1 MTRRLTTMTK
11 KTPAPRKSGGLFKK
25 IILILTLCII
35 LLLVFIF
42 GTRIGRET
50 ARPVIT
56 SELLGQQLRSI
67 QELVSVE
74 YFYTNMGKFENQVNF
89 YGWKVPFTSKSFIVS
104 YDGVI
109 KAGIDFSKLQVSVNE
124 PAHIVTIALPESEI
138 LSHEIKED
146 SITIFDESDNLF
158 NHITIEDYVGFTQD
172 QKEAMAREA
181 IDNGLLTAA
190 AGKARTT
197 IESFLILLP
206 GMEEYT
212 LKIE

>member
-1 MTRRLTTMTK
+1 MAK
-11 KTPAPRKSGGLFKK
+11 KTPTPRKSGGLFKK
-25 IILILTLCII
+25 IILILILCIT
-35 LLLVFIF
+35 LACVFFF
-42 GTRIGRET
+42 GARIGRET
-50 ARPVIT
+50 AKPVIT
-56 SELLGQQLRSI
+56 SELLGQQLRSV

-74 YFYTNMGKFENQVNF
+74 YYYTNMGKFENQVNF

-109 KAGIDFSKLQVSVNE
+109 KAGIDFSRLQVNVNN
-124 PAHIVTIALPESEI
+124 ATHTITITLPESEI

-146 SITIFDESDNLF
+146 SITVFDESDNLF

-172 QKEAMAREA
+172 QKESMAQEA

-190 AGKARTT
+190 DEKARTT

-206 GMEEYT
+206 GIEEYT
-212 LKIE
+212 LKIEEMP

>member
-1 MTRRLTTMTK
+1 MTK

-109 KAGIDFSKLQVSVNE
+109 KAGIDFSKVQVDVDE
-124 PAHIVTIALPESEI
+124 EKHTITVSLPGSKITDNNIPQESINVLEV
-138 LSHEIKED
+138 KD
-146 SITIFDESDNLF
+146 GLF
-158 NHITIEDYVGFTQD
+158 NKVSFDDYNTFISE
-172 QKEAMAREA
+172 QKIVMEKKA
-181 IDNGLLTAA
+181 IDQGILDSADDEAKAVVTAFLSLVPGIENYSLT
-190 AGKARTT
+190 
-197 IESFLILLP
+197 IN
-206 GMEEYT
+206 
-212 LKIE
+212 

>member
-1 MTRRLTTMTK
+1 MAK

-25 IILILTLCII
+25 IILILALCI
-35 LLLVFIF
+35 LLPLVFFF

-56 SELLGQQLRSI
+56 SELLGQQLRSV

-74 YFYTNMGKFENQVNF
+74 YYYTNMGKFENQINF

-109 KAGIDFSKLQVSVNE
+109 KAGIDFSRLQTEVDE
-124 PAHIVTIALPESEI
+124 AARTVTVTLPESEI
-138 LSHEIKED
+138 LSHEIRED
-146 SITIFDESDNLF
+146 SITVFDESDNLF

-172 QKEAMAREA
+172 QKETMAQEA
-181 IDNGLLTAA
+181 IGNGLLTAA
-190 AGKARTT
+190 SDKARST
-197 IESFLILLP
+197 IESFLRLLP

-212 LKIE
+212 LKIEEMP